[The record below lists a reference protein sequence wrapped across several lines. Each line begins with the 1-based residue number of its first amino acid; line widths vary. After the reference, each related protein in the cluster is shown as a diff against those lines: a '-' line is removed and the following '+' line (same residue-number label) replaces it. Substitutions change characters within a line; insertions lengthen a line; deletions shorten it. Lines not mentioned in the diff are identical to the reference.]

1 MKKKLKDYELNELKT
16 ILGNMGEAS
25 YRAGQI
31 FAWLYKGAESFEEM
45 KNIPMALRERIG
57 EEYSTGAL
65 HPSLVQVSKIDG
77 TRKYLF
83 ELEDGNAIES
93 VFMKYKYGN
102 TICISSQAGCR
113 MGCRFCASTLDGLCR
128 DLTPGEM
135 SEQLLAV
142 QRDTAERI
150 THIVIM
156 GSGEPFDNYE
166 NVSTFL
172 RIAGDPAGLG
182 LSMRNITVS
191 TCGIIP
197 GIERFTEDFPQV
209 NLAISLHAPTDEAR
223 SAIMPVNKKYPLA
236 KLIEAC
242 RRYTDKTSRRIT
254 FEYTLVR
261 GSNDGE
267 EHAELL
273 ADLLRG
279 MLCHV
284 NLIPLNKVKETG
296 LETTTRKR
304 AENFLAILKKRR
316 IPATIRRELGDD
328 IDGACGQLRLK
339 IKDK

>member
-1 MKKKLKDYELNELKT
+1 MKKNLKDYELNELKT

-142 QRDTAERI
+142 QRDTAENNPYR
-150 THIVIM
+150 
-156 GSGEPFDNYE
+156 DNGKRRA
-166 NVSTFL
+166 L
-172 RIAGDPAGLG
+172 RQL
-182 LSMRNITVS
+182 
-191 TCGIIP
+191 
-197 GIERFTEDFPQV
+197 
-209 NLAISLHAPTDEAR
+209 
-223 SAIMPVNKKYPLA
+223 
-236 KLIEAC
+236 
-242 RRYTDKTSRRIT
+242 
-254 FEYTLVR
+254 
-261 GSNDGE
+261 
-267 EHAELL
+267 
-273 ADLLRG
+273 
-279 MLCHV
+279 
-284 NLIPLNKVKETG
+284 
-296 LETTTRKR
+296 RKR
-304 AENFLAILKKRR
+304 
-316 IPATIRRELGDD
+316 
-328 IDGACGQLRLK
+328 IDLFKNSR
-339 IKDK
+339 